1 MLRKNFPDR
10 RSRQT
15 STLVLTM
22 ITLRARACGGE
33 CIETKHHFTI
43 LLLQPH
49 YDILMTLIKNAIET
63 STDFVSTSAEC
74 IMHCIMATVHIN
86 KEVFL
91 QLRIPQV

>member
-1 MLRKNFPDR
+1 MVGN
-10 RSRQT
+10 
-15 STLVLTM
+15 VLKQN
-22 ITLRARACGGE
+22 I
-33 CIETKHHFTI
+33 IITI

-74 IMHCIMATVHIN
+74 IMHCIMAVVHIN

-91 QLRIPQV
+91 QLRVPKF